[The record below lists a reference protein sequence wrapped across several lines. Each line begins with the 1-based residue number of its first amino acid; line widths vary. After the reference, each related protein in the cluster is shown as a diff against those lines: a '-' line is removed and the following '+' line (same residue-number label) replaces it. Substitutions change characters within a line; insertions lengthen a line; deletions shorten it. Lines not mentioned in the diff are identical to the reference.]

1 MLLAAASGA
10 LVGFSLGLI
19 GGGGSI
25 LAIPL
30 LLYVVGLAYEAP
42 PHSELQSYL
51 DHVVIGTTALSVG
64 LNAYLNAFMHFRR
77 GNVNGKEGIAF
88 SLPGAA
94 GAIIGSYVGHLVG
107 GGLLLFTFGFV
118 MIGVAMAMLR
128 TENIGSAGGVIPVH
142 RLIRVIPAG
151 LTVGILSGVFG
162 IGGGFLIVPA
172 LVYSAGLTMVNA
184 VGTSLIVVGTF
195 GVTSAATY
203 AVFGEV
209 SPVIAIL
216 FLLGGVAGG
225 YVGTRVASG
234 LSNLML
240 KKVFAVVVIVVAIY
254 IIYQNYYAIA
264 PLL

>member
-1 MLLAAASGA
+1 
-10 LVGFSLGLI
+10 
-19 GGGGSI
+19 
-25 LAIPL
+25 
-30 LLYVVGLAYEAP
+30 
-42 PHSELQSYL
+42 
-51 DHVVIGTTALSVG
+51 
-64 LNAYLNAFMHFRR
+64 
-77 GNVNGKEGIAF
+77 VNGKEGIAF

-94 GAIIGSYVGHLVG
+94 GAIIGSYIGHLVG

-162 IGGGFLIVPA
+162 IGGRFLIVPA